1 MPCLHKIGS
10 VKIEVYGRDH
20 LPPHFHA
27 IYGDERVLIEIET
40 LHVYAGYIPDKQLK
54 KVISWAKEEGNKEK
68 LMAVFEEWNPR
79 HFK

>member
-1 MPCLHKIGS
+1 MPCVHKIGS

-40 LHVYAGYIPDKQLK
+40 LAVYAGVIPDKQLR
-54 KVISWAKEEGNKEK
+54 KVIGWAKEEGNQARLLAIFK
-68 LMAVFEEWNPR
+68 EWNPR
-79 HFK
+79 YFR